1 MSKTFSESRTWYLV
15 ETKGICK
22 MFYDHE
28 EEGYGHVSQE
38 QTIDGFLF
46 ETLSKR
52 KQPVSYVLH
61 CGLKIKPISDG
72 SESW

>member
-1 MSKTFSESRTWYLV
+1 
-15 ETKGICK
+15 